1 MIRRP
6 PEPTRPDTLF
16 PYTTLFR
23 SFVTMTKPLHVGR
36 ACEKGV
42 TAALLAAR
50 GFGADESALDGPW
63 GFFSVMGEGHDPG
76 KAARGFAAPLS
87 IVDPGVSIKPYP
99 SGILTHP

>member
-1 MIRRP
+1 
-6 PEPTRPDTLF
+6 
-16 PYTTLFR
+16 
-23 SFVTMTKPLHVGR
+23 MTKPLHVGR
-36 ACEKGV
+36 ACENGV

-99 SGILTHP
+99 SGILTPQSMDADRKRTRLQSSHSCAYRMPSSA